1 MLIENQA
8 FILATRI
15 VKSCFLSAPYDG
27 SMNQDTMT
35 DAPAT
40 LSWTENGTECHA
52 LWRSE
57 RNATPPKRVVIAD
70 DTLNADSAYRL
81 ACEGTGLLWRGDFQ
95 NARLLLQAMMRR
107 SNAPIKPGKA
117 RAKSKANAYAPVTP
131 QQAFHLHRQAQ
142 SQRARTLSMLLIP
155 MNADRSIPL
164 RRAPDLVQAC
174 AEAWGPATK
183 ANTVTSLR
191 ELLGVVGAH
200 EWHKKGIEVEA
211 LGGAPN
217 NKIFPSYGVF
227 SPVRGEYVALVANA
241 PLPIDYSLAFDIGV
255 GSGVLSALLSRR
267 GVKRIV
273 ATDNDPRA
281 ILCARGNL
289 DRLGALPKV
298 QLIQTDLFPEGQ
310 APLIVCNPPW
320 LPARANAP
328 IEHAIYDENSH
339 MLRGFLS
346 GVLAHLSPQGQAW
359 LILSDLAEH
368 LGLRSR
374 EELLGWIEQAG
385 LQVLG
390 REDIRPTHAKAMDKE
405 DPLHAARSAE
415 VTSLWRLG
423 ALTAP

>member
-1 MLIENQA
+1 
-8 FILATRI
+8 
-15 VKSCFLSAPYDG
+15 
-27 SMNQDTMT
+27 MNQVPLT

-57 RNATPPKRVVIAD
+57 RHAAPPKRVIIAD

-117 RAKSKANAYAPVTP
+117 RAKSKANADAPVTP
-131 QQAFHLHRQAQ
+131 QQALHLHRQAQ

-155 MNADRSIPL
+155 LNADRSIPL
-164 RRAPDLVQAC
+164 RRAPDLAQAC
-174 AEAWGPATK
+174 AEAWGPATQ

-227 SPVRGEYVALVANA
+227 SPVRGEYVALVASA
-241 PLPIDYSLAFDIGV
+241 PLPVDYALAFDIGV
-255 GSGVLSALLSRR
+255 GSGVLSAMLSRR

-328 IEHAIYDENSH
+328 IEHAIYDENSQ
-339 MLRGFLS
+339 MLRGFLN
-346 GVLAHLSPQGQAW
+346 GVLAHLTPQGQAW

-374 EELLGWIEQAG
+374 EALLGWIEQAG

-390 REDIRPTHAKAMDKE
+390 REDIRPTHAKAMDKQ
-405 DPLHAARSAE
+405 DPLHAARSKE